1 MAPLGWGLGHAT
13 RCIPL
18 IRELQ
23 RQGATVVLASDGDA
37 LALLRQTFPTLPG
50 LELPGY
56 NVKYKTQS
64 MAWNMAWQLPKIIRA
79 IWLEH
84 RLVRQLVISQGID
97 GIISDNRFGCF
108 ASKKRSIFLTH
119 QVNIQVPFFLAK
131 RVINSLNHLII
142 NKFDECWIPDMP
154 STQNLSGALSHPIKL
169 RLRAKAKYI
178 GALSQLQTSNTA
190 TKRYDAI
197 VVLSGPEPQRTRLEK
212 AIIEQARHLTGQILI
227 VQGRPRQHGEAPSFL
242 PKNIEI
248 VASMA
253 GEHLQQAIL
262 ESSVFIGRS
271 GYSTVMDLARLGN
284 PALLIPTPGQTE
296 QEYLATKFLRE
307 NVFFMQKQNELNLGE
322 GIMEA
327 KKLTGLQG
335 VFFDEKAVEN
345 AVATFLAA
353 C

>member
-18 IRELQ
+18 IRELH
-23 RQGATVVLASDGDA
+23 RQGAIVVLASDGDA
-37 LALLRQTFPTLPG
+37 LALLRQTFPDLHSF
-50 LELPGY
+50 ELPGY
-56 NVKYKTQS
+56 NVKYKAQS
-64 MAWNMAWQLPKIIRA
+64 MTWNMAWQLPKIIRA

-84 RLVRQLVISQGID
+84 RLLRHLVKSQGID

-119 QVNIQVPFFLAK
+119 QVNIQVPFFLAN
-131 RVINSLNHLII
+131 RAVNYLNHLIV
-142 NKFDECWIPDMP
+142 KQFDECWIPDVA
-154 STQNLSGALSHPIKL
+154 SIKNLSGELSHPIKP

-178 GALSQLQTSNTA
+178 GALSQLEKSNAA

-212 AIIEQARHLTGQILI
+212 AIIEQAEHLEGQMLI
-227 VQGRPRQHGEAPSFL
+227 VQGRPGQQREASAL
-242 PKNIEI
+242 ISKNIEI
-248 VASMA
+248 VASMT
-253 GEHLQQAIL
+253 GEQLQQAIL
-262 ESSVFIGRS
+262 KSSVFIGRS
-271 GYSTVMDLARLGN
+271 GYSTVMDLARLGK

-296 QEYLATKFLRE
+296 QEYLAAKFLRE
-307 NVFFMQKQNELNLGE
+307 NVFYTQKQNALNLGV
-322 GIMEA
+322 GILEA